1 DNNLFARG
9 ISSEEYQNI
18 ISNKNLPLL
27 NRATSGEYPPGST
40 IKPAIASAALME
52 KNIDEN
58 TTVVD
63 SVGAI
68 YVGSYRFGDWKI
80 HGVTDVRK
88 AIAESCDVFFYSIG
102 GGYGNIKGLGMDN
115 MKKYLNMFGFGE
127 TTGIDIYGELKGLVP
142 DPQWKQEKIGEKWY
156 IGDSYI
162 SAIGQGFITATPLQ
176 IANYTAA
183 VANGGTLYS
192 PKIVNRIE
200 KGDGTMELVSSE
212 IIRKDFINP
221 EVLKIVREGMRQ
233 TITAGTAQSLN
244 SLSVPVAGKT
254 GTAQFGNENKTHAW
268 FTSFAPFDNP
278 QIAMVVLIEGV
289 GDSNSSAVPVARAV
303 YDWYFSR

>member
-1 DNNLFARG
+1 
-9 ISSEEYQNI
+9 
-18 ISNKNLPLL
+18 
-27 NRATSGEYPPGST
+27 
-40 IKPAIASAALME
+40 
-52 KNIDEN
+52 
-58 TTVVD
+58 
-63 SVGAI
+63 
-68 YVGSYRFGDWKI
+68 
-80 HGVTDVRK
+80 
-88 AIAESCDVFFYSIG
+88 
-102 GGYGNIKGLGMDN
+102 
-115 MKKYLNMFGFGE
+115 
-127 TTGIDIYGELKGLVP
+127 
-142 DPQWKQEKIGEKWY
+142 
-156 IGDSYI
+156 
-162 SAIGQGFITATPLQ
+162 
-176 IANYTAA
+176 
-183 VANGGTLYS
+183 
-192 PKIVNRIE
+192 
-200 KGDGTMELVSSE
+200 MELVSSE